1 MRKLFNF
8 CRNLIET
15 RIRAFSNTRFAMP
28 FVFFIGYI
36 EAIIFPIP
44 QEVFMVPMM
53 LSERTKVFRIVFFSI
68 FGSIIGG
75 LTAYYLGLLFF
86 DSLVLPIINFYNY
99 SESFLYFKNQ
109 INEYG
114 FIYVFIG
121 GFTPLPFKIITLSS
135 GALNIPIW
143 NFLLAVTLSRS
154 IRFYLIG
161 FLAYK
166 YGNNVI
172 NIIDRKLNLITFII
186 LLIVFLIYF
195 TYKLILS

>member
-53 LSERTKVFRIVFFSI
+53 LSERAKVFRIVFFSI
-68 FGSIIGG
+68 LGSIIGG

-135 GALNIPIW
+135 GVLNIPIL
-143 NFLLAVTLSRS
+143 NFLLAATLSRS

-161 FLAYK
+161 FLTYK

-195 TYKLILS
+195 TYKLIL

>member
-36 EAIIFPIP
+36 EAIVFPIP

-135 GALNIPIW
+135 GALNIPIL
-143 NFLLAVTLSRS
+143 NFLLAAILSRS
-154 IRFYLIG
+154 IRFYMIG
-161 FLAYK
+161 FLTYK

-172 NIIDRKLNLITFII
+172 NIIDRKLNLIIFVI

-195 TYKLILS
+195 TYKLTL

>member
-15 RIRAFSNTRFAMP
+15 QIRAFSNTRFAMP

-53 LSERTKVFRIVFFSI
+53 LSERAKVFRIVFFSI
-68 FGSIIGG
+68 LGSIIGG

-86 DSLVLPIINFYNY
+86 DSLVMPIINFYNY

-135 GALNIPIW
+135 GVLNIPIW
-143 NFLLAVTLSRS
+143 NFLLAATLSRS

-161 FLAYK
+161 FLTYK

-195 TYKLILS
+195 TYKLIL

>member
-53 LSERTKVFRIVFFSI
+53 LSEKAKVFRIVFFSI
-68 FGSIIGG
+68 LGSIIGG

-109 INEYG
+109 ITAYG

-143 NFLLAVTLSRS
+143 NFLLAATLSRS

-161 FLAYK
+161 FLTYK

-195 TYKLILS
+195 TYKLIL

>member
-53 LSERTKVFRIVFFSI
+53 LSERAKVFRIVFFSI
-68 FGSIIGG
+68 LGSIIGG

-86 DSLVLPIINFYNY
+86 DSLVMPIINFYNY

-135 GALNIPIW
+135 GALNIPIL
-143 NFLLAVTLSRS
+143 NFLLAAILSRS
-154 IRFYLIG
+154 IRFYMIG
-161 FLAYK
+161 FLTYK

-186 LLIVFLIYF
+186 LLIIFLIYF
-195 TYKLILS
+195 TYKLII

>member
-36 EAIIFPIP
+36 EAIVFPIP

-135 GALNIPIW
+135 GALNIPIL
-143 NFLLAVTLSRS
+143 NFLLAAILSRS
-154 IRFYLIG
+154 IRFYMIG
-161 FLAYK
+161 FLTYK

-195 TYKLILS
+195 TYKLIL

>member
-53 LSERTKVFRIVFFSI
+53 LSEKAKVFRIVFFSI
-68 FGSIIGG
+68 LGSIIGG

-109 INEYG
+109 INAYG

-143 NFLLAVTLSRS
+143 NFLLAATLSRS

-161 FLAYK
+161 FLTYK

-195 TYKLILS
+195 TYKLIL

>member
-53 LSERTKVFRIVFFSI
+53 LSERAKVFRIVFFSI

-135 GALNIPIW
+135 GALNIPIL
-143 NFLLAVTLSRS
+143 NFLLAAILSRS
-154 IRFYLIG
+154 IRFYMIG
-161 FLAYK
+161 FLTYK

-195 TYKLILS
+195 TYKLIL

>member
-135 GALNIPIW
+135 GALNIPIL
-143 NFLLAVTLSRS
+143 NFLLAAILSRS
-154 IRFYLIG
+154 IRFYMIG
-161 FLAYK
+161 FLTYK

-172 NIIDRKLNLITFII
+172 NIIDRKLNLIIFVI

-195 TYKLILS
+195 TYKLTL

>member
-15 RIRAFSNTRFAMP
+15 QIRAFSNTRFAMP

-36 EAIIFPIP
+36 EAIVFPIP

-53 LSERTKVFRIVFFSI
+53 LSEKAKVFRIVFFSI
-68 FGSIIGG
+68 LGSIIGG

-135 GALNIPIW
+135 GALNIPIL
-143 NFLLAVTLSRS
+143 NFLLAAILSRS
-154 IRFYLIG
+154 IRFYMIG
-161 FLAYK
+161 FLTYK

-195 TYKLILS
+195 TYKLIL

>member
-53 LSERTKVFRIVFFSI
+53 LSEKAKVFRIVFFSI
-68 FGSIIGG
+68 LGSIIGG

-135 GALNIPIW
+135 GALNIPIL
-143 NFLLAVTLSRS
+143 NFLLAAILSRS
-154 IRFYLIG
+154 VRFYMIG
-161 FLAYK
+161 FLTYK

-186 LLIVFLIYF
+186 LVIVFLIYF
-195 TYKLILS
+195 TYKLIL

>member
-15 RIRAFSNTRFAMP
+15 QIRAFSNTRFAMP

-135 GALNIPIW
+135 GALNIPIL
-143 NFLLAVTLSRS
+143 NFLLAAILSRS
-154 IRFYLIG
+154 IRFYMIG
-161 FLAYK
+161 FLTYK

-195 TYKLILS
+195 TYKLIL

>member
-36 EAIIFPIP
+36 EAKIFPIP

-53 LSERTKVFRIVFFSI
+53 LSEKTKVFRIVFFSI
-68 FGSIIGG
+68 LGSIIGG
-75 LTAYYLGLLFF
+75 ITAYYLGLLFF
-86 DSLVLPIINFYNY
+86 DSLVMPIINFYNY

-143 NFLLAVTLSRS
+143 NFLLAATLSRS

-161 FLAYK
+161 FLTYK

-195 TYKLILS
+195 TYKLIL

>member
-53 LSERTKVFRIVFFSI
+53 LSERAKVFRIVFFSI
-68 FGSIIGG
+68 LGSIIGG

-86 DSLVLPIINFYNY
+86 DSLVMPIINFYNY

-143 NFLLAVTLSRS
+143 NFLLAATLSRS

-161 FLAYK
+161 FLTYK

-195 TYKLILS
+195 TYKLIL

>member
-15 RIRAFSNTRFAMP
+15 QIRAFSNTRFAMP

-36 EAIIFPIP
+36 EAIVFPIP

-53 LSERTKVFRIVFFSI
+53 LSERTKVFKIVFFSI

-135 GALNIPIW
+135 GALNIPIL
-143 NFLLAVTLSRS
+143 NFLLAAILSRS
-154 IRFYLIG
+154 IRFYMIG
-161 FLAYK
+161 FLTYK

-172 NIIDRKLNLITFII
+172 NIVDRKLNLITFII

-195 TYKLILS
+195 TYKLIL

>member
-1 MRKLFNF
+1 MRKLFDF

-53 LSERTKVFRIVFFSI
+53 LSERTRVFRIVFFSI

-135 GALNIPIW
+135 GALNIPIL
-143 NFLLAVTLSRS
+143 NFLLAAILSRS
-154 IRFYLIG
+154 IRFYVIG
-161 FLAYK
+161 FLTYK

-195 TYKLILS
+195 TYKLIL

>member
-8 CRNLIET
+8 CKNLIET

-53 LSERTKVFRIVFFSI
+53 LSEKAKVFRIVFFSI
-68 FGSIIGG
+68 LGSIIGG

-86 DSLVLPIINFYNY
+86 DSLVMPIINFYNY

-143 NFLLAVTLSRS
+143 NFLLAATLSRS

-161 FLAYK
+161 FLTYK

-195 TYKLILS
+195 TYKLIL

>member
-53 LSERTKVFRIVFFSI
+53 LSERAKVFRIVFFSI
-68 FGSIIGG
+68 LGSIIGG

-135 GALNIPIW
+135 GILNIPIW
-143 NFLLAVTLSRS
+143 NFLLAATLSRS
-154 IRFYLIG
+154 IRFYMIG
-161 FLAYK
+161 FLTYK

-195 TYKLILS
+195 TYKLIL

>member
-53 LSERTKVFRIVFFSI
+53 LSEQTKVFRIVFFSI

-143 NFLLAVTLSRS
+143 NFLLAATLSRS

-161 FLAYK
+161 FLTYK

-195 TYKLILS
+195 TYKLIL

>member
-1 MRKLFNF
+1 
-8 CRNLIET
+8 
-15 RIRAFSNTRFAMP
+15 MP

-53 LSERTKVFRIVFFSI
+53 LSEKAKVFRIVFFSI
-68 FGSIIGG
+68 LGSIIGG

-143 NFLLAVTLSRS
+143 NFLLAATLSRS

-161 FLAYK
+161 FLTYK

-186 LLIVFLIYF
+186 LLIIFLIYF
-195 TYKLILS
+195 TYKLII

>member
-135 GALNIPIW
+135 GALNIPIL
-143 NFLLAVTLSRS
+143 NFLLAAILSRS
-154 IRFYLIG
+154 IRFYMLG
-161 FLAYK
+161 FLTYK

-195 TYKLILS
+195 TYKLIL

>member
-53 LSERTKVFRIVFFSI
+53 LSEKAKVLRIVFFSI
-68 FGSIIGG
+68 LGSIIGG

-86 DSLVLPIINFYNY
+86 DSLVMPIINFYNY

-143 NFLLAVTLSRS
+143 NFLLAATLSRS

-161 FLAYK
+161 FLTYK

-195 TYKLILS
+195 TYKLIL

>member
-36 EAIIFPIP
+36 EAIVFPIP

-135 GALNIPIW
+135 GILNIPIW
-143 NFLLAVTLSRS
+143 NFLLAATLSRS

-161 FLAYK
+161 FLTYK

-195 TYKLILS
+195 TYKLIL

>member
-1 MRKLFNF
+1 MRKLFDF

-53 LSERTKVFRIVFFSI
+53 LSEKAKVFRIVFFSI
-68 FGSIIGG
+68 LGSIIGG

-135 GALNIPIW
+135 GALNIPIL
-143 NFLLAVTLSRS
+143 NFLLAAILSRS
-154 IRFYLIG
+154 IRFYMIG
-161 FLAYK
+161 FLTYK

-186 LLIVFLIYF
+186 LVIVFLIYF
-195 TYKLILS
+195 TYKLIL

>member
-36 EAIIFPIP
+36 EAIVFPIP

-135 GALNIPIW
+135 GALNIPIL
-143 NFLLAVTLSRS
+143 NFLLAAILSRS
-154 IRFYLIG
+154 IRFYMIG
-161 FLAYK
+161 FLTYK
-166 YGNNVI
+166 YGNDVI

-195 TYKLILS
+195 TYKLIL

>member
-15 RIRAFSNTRFAMP
+15 QIRAFSNTRFAMP

-53 LSERTKVFRIVFFSI
+53 LSEKAKVFKIVFFSI
-68 FGSIIGG
+68 LGSIIGG

-86 DSLVLPIINFYNY
+86 DSLVMPIINFYNY

-143 NFLLAVTLSRS
+143 NFLLAATLSRS

-161 FLAYK
+161 FLTYK

-195 TYKLILS
+195 TYKLIL

>member
-53 LSERTKVFRIVFFSI
+53 LSERTRVFRIVFFSI

-143 NFLLAVTLSRS
+143 NFLLAATLSRS

-161 FLAYK
+161 FLTYK

-195 TYKLILS
+195 TYKLIL

>member
-53 LSERTKVFRIVFFSI
+53 LSEKAKVFRIVFFSI
-68 FGSIIGG
+68 LGSIIGG

-86 DSLVLPIINFYNY
+86 DSLVMPIINFYNY

-143 NFLLAVTLSRS
+143 NFLLAATLSRS

-161 FLAYK
+161 FLTYK

-186 LLIVFLIYF
+186 LLIIFLIYF
-195 TYKLILS
+195 TYKLIL

>member
-36 EAIIFPIP
+36 EAIVFPIP

-135 GALNIPIW
+135 GALNIPIL
-143 NFLLAVTLSRS
+143 NFLLAAILSRS
-154 IRFYLIG
+154 IRFYMIG
-161 FLAYK
+161 FLTYK

-172 NIIDRKLNLITFII
+172 NIIDRKLNLIIFVI
-186 LLIVFLIYF
+186 LLIVLLIYF
-195 TYKLILS
+195 TYKLTL

>member
-44 QEVFMVPMM
+44 QEVFIVPMM

-68 FGSIIGG
+68 LGSIIGG

-86 DSLVLPIINFYNY
+86 DSLVMPIINFYNY

-135 GALNIPIW
+135 GALNIPIL
-143 NFLLAVTLSRS
+143 NFLLAAILSRS
-154 IRFYLIG
+154 IRFYMIG
-161 FLAYK
+161 FLTYK

-195 TYKLILS
+195 TYKLIL

>member
-99 SESFLYFKNQ
+99 SESFLYFKKQ

-135 GALNIPIW
+135 GALNIPIL
-143 NFLLAVTLSRS
+143 NFLLAAILSRS
-154 IRFYLIG
+154 IRFYMIG
-161 FLAYK
+161 FLTYK

-195 TYKLILS
+195 SYKLIL

>member
-8 CRNLIET
+8 CRNLIKT

-53 LSERTKVFRIVFFSI
+53 LSERAKVFRIVFFS
-68 FGSIIGG
+68 FLGSIIGG

-135 GALNIPIW
+135 GALNIPIL
-143 NFLLAVTLSRS
+143 NFLLAAILSRG
-154 IRFYLIG
+154 IRFYIIG
-161 FLAYK
+161 FLTYK

-195 TYKLILS
+195 TYKLIL

>member
-99 SESFLYFKNQ
+99 SESFLYFKKQ
-109 INEYG
+109 INDYG

-135 GALNIPIW
+135 GALNIPIL
-143 NFLLAVTLSRS
+143 NFLLAAILSRS
-154 IRFYLIG
+154 IRFYMIG
-161 FLAYK
+161 FLTYK

-186 LLIVFLIYF
+186 LLMVFLIYF
-195 TYKLILS
+195 TYKLIL

>member
-53 LSERTKVFRIVFFSI
+53 LSEKAKVFRIVFFSI
-68 FGSIIGG
+68 LGSIIGG

-86 DSLVLPIINFYNY
+86 DSLVMPIINFYNY

-143 NFLLAVTLSRS
+143 NFLLAATLSRS

-161 FLAYK
+161 FLTYK

-186 LLIVFLIYF
+186 LLIIFN
-195 TYKLILS
+195 

>member
-53 LSERTKVFRIVFFSI
+53 LSERAKVFRIVFFSI
-68 FGSIIGG
+68 LGSIIGG

-135 GALNIPIW
+135 GALNIPIL
-143 NFLLAVTLSRS
+143 NFLLAAILSRS
-154 IRFYLIG
+154 IRFYIIG
-161 FLAYK
+161 FLTYK

-172 NIIDRKLNLITFII
+172 NIIDRKLNLITFVI

-195 TYKLILS
+195 TYKLIL

>member
-53 LSERTKVFRIVFFSI
+53 LSERTRVFRIVFFSI

-86 DSLVLPIINFYNY
+86 DSLVMPIINFYNY

-143 NFLLAVTLSRS
+143 NFLLAATLSRS

-161 FLAYK
+161 FLTYK

-195 TYKLILS
+195 TYKLIL